1 MSTHDTAAVP
11 VEPATATDSTSV
23 RRGSM
28 SDKRVATSPRTDA
41 APFGRTEGSGPEVS
55 SFALDNGLDVVVIP
69 DRRVPVVTHMVWYR
83 NGSADDPLG
92 QSGIAHFLEH
102 LMFKGTERHP
112 AGEFSQ
118 VVSALG
124 GQENAFTSFDY
135 TAYFQRV
142 AKEHLG
148 TMMEFE
154 ADRMI
159 GLVLDDAVV
168 APERDVVLEERR
180 MRVETDPAAQLS
192 EAMAAALFVHH
203 PYGIPIIGWM
213 HEIETLDREHA
224 LDYYRRFYTPENA
237 ILVVAGDVADGEVR
251 RLAEATYGRV
261 APRGAKPI
269 RRRPREPEPRAA
281 RRVAVA
287 DPKVEQPTLQ
297 RLYLTP
303 SCISGKGREALA
315 LELLAEILGG
325 GPTSYLYRK
334 LVMERAVAVN
344 AGSWYMGS
352 AMEDTRFSIYAVP
365 GAGISLE
372 ALEAAVD
379 ETIARIKADALD
391 VDSIARAK
399 ARLVAETIYASDSQ
413 SSLARIYGSALAIGE
428 TIEEVRRWPFDIES
442 VTPDDLA
449 GAAERYLA
457 APRSVTGFLRNAP
470 AA

>member
-1 MSTHDTAAVP
+1 
-11 VEPATATDSTSV
+11 
-23 RRGSM
+23 M

-55 SFALDNGLDVVVIP
+55 SFTLDNRLEVVVIP
-69 DRRVPVVTHMVWYR
+69 DRRVPVVTHMIWYR

-92 QSGIAHFLEH
+92 ESGIAHFLEH
-102 LMFKGTERHP
+102 LMFKGTNKHP

-142 AKEHLG
+142 AREHLK

-154 ADRMI
+154 ADRMT
-159 GLVLDDAVV
+159 GLVLDDSVV

-213 HEIETLDREHA
+213 HEIETLDRAHA
-224 LDYYRRFYTPENA
+224 LAYYRRFYTPENA
-237 ILVVAGDVADGEVR
+237 ILVVAGDVTSGEVR
-251 RLAEATYGRV
+251 ELAEATYGRV
-261 APRGAKPI
+261 APRGETPV
-269 RRRPREPEPRAA
+269 RTRPREPEPRAA
-281 RRVAVA
+281 RHVAVC

-303 SCISGKGREALA
+303 SCLTGTGREALA
-315 LELLAEILGG
+315 LELLAEVLGG

-334 LVMERAVAVN
+334 LVLELGVAVN

-352 AMEDTRFSIYAVP
+352 AMEDTRFSLYAVP
-365 GAGISLE
+365 AAGLTLESLE
-372 ALEAAVD
+372 GSLDGA
-379 ETIARIKADALD
+379 IAR
-391 VDSIARAK
+391 
-399 ARLVAETIYASDSQ
+399 
-413 SSLARIYGSALAIGE
+413 
-428 TIEEVRRWPFDIES
+428 
-442 VTPDDLA
+442 
-449 GAAERYLA
+449 
-457 APRSVTGFLRNAP
+457 
-470 AA
+470 

>member
-1 MSTHDTAAVP
+1 MT
-11 VEPATATDSTSV
+11 
-23 RRGSM
+23 
-28 SDKRVATSPRTDA
+28 DKRVATNPRTDA
-41 APFGRTEGSGPEVS
+41 ASFGRTEGSGPEVS
-55 SFALDNGLDVVVIP
+55 SFTLDNGLDVVVIP

-102 LMFKGTERHP
+102 LMFKGTDLHP

-142 AKEHLG
+142 AREHLK

-154 ADRMI
+154 ADRMT
-159 GLVLDDAVV
+159 GLVLEDAVV

-192 EAMAAALFVHH
+192 EAMAASLFVHH

-213 HEIETLDREHA
+213 HEIETLNREHA
-224 LDYYRRFYTPENA
+224 LAYYRRFYTPENG
-237 ILVVAGDVADGEVR
+237 ILVVAGDVTGDDVRKLADM
-251 RLAEATYGRV
+251 TYGRV
-261 APRGAKPI
+261 APRGEKPI
-269 RRRPREPEPRAA
+269 RLRPREPEPRAA
-281 RRVAVA
+281 RHVCVA

-303 SCISGKGREALA
+303 SCLSGEGRDALA
-315 LELLAEILGG
+315 LELLAEVLGG

-334 LVMERAVAVN
+334 LVLELRCAVN

-365 GAGISLE
+365 AAGVSLESLE
-372 ALEAAVD
+372 ASVD
-379 ETIARIKADALD
+379 QAIARVPGDALD
-391 VDSIARAK
+391 AESIERAK
-399 ARLVAETIYASDSQ
+399 TRLVAETIYASDSQ

-428 TIEEVRRWPFDIES
+428 TIEEVRRWPAEIEA
-442 VTPDDLA
+442 VTRDDLA
-449 GAAERYLA
+449 AAAGRFLN
-457 APRSVTGFLRNAP
+457 APRSVTGYLRT
-470 AA
+470 AAAA